1 MDRKHVL
8 DGAEDLVRGAELFS
22 RWRRSRAI
30 GARIPLE
37 LWQVALELG
46 RRHGVSRTA
55 GALKVD
61 YYCHNKRIAKAE
73 DSESAGNC
81 AGNGT
86 DPTGLVASK
95 ARFVELPFPSP
106 PSSSGECAIEWE
118 KPSGSRLRVSFQGRE
133 LPDLAVLGRDFWEV
147 G

>member
-1 MDRKHVL
+1 MDGKHVR
-8 DGAEDLVRGAELFS
+8 GVAEDLVRGAELFS

-61 YYCHNKRIAKAE
+61 YYCLKKRMAKADGS
-73 DSESAGNC
+73 DSAADRAGR
-81 AGNGT
+81 GT
-86 DPTGLVASK
+86 DLVVSK

-106 PSSSGECAIEWE
+106 PSNSGDCVIEWE
-118 KPSGSRLRVSFQGRE
+118 KPSGARLRVSIKGQA
-133 LPDLAVLGRDFWEV
+133 LPDLTVLGRDFWEV